1 MARTTLHCC
10 DTYVAGQR
18 GKLTLGEHK
27 ELKTPEEA
35 VHRAERLA
43 EKAGNAGALA
53 YSIEADHEFE
63 DYSEPKVLARFG
75 RTPDE

>member
-1 MARTTLHCC
+1 MARTTLYCC

-18 GKLTLGEHK
+18 GRLAVAEHK

-35 VHRAERLA
+35 VRRAERLA
-43 EKAGNAGALA
+43 EKAPNVGALA
-53 YSIEADHEFE
+53 YLIEADHEFE
-63 DYSEPKVLARFG
+63 DYSEPKVLGRFG